1 MINTLEMEGQNKTPA
16 ITNTKALNQAVN
28 RANQFFVA
36 WQRMV
41 DADIKTPFT
50 DKENLKSMVRTSQ
63 EEFMNEYSSI
73 LKNQKAVTGGATA
86 TGEGLVNI
94 EYNPIEEILDIK
106 GGAFRNSGV
115 RFSSE
120 QIGTAHFPTATGTG
134 DFTAATAGSST
145 TNDVTPTFYDQTV
158 PINDYIA
165 EIPIYNHPVL
175 TSYVG
180 SPAQLYSLFEAALEE
195 KKKVLEDDLL
205 AQALSGSGAIT
216 ILPTSSATYAPI
228 ASSIQDLIVKRIRK
242 YGRVKV
248 YVNHDGMYRWLDER
262 DADGNFPSLSAK
274 FVFNNNSQEVP
285 EVGRVGTFAGAEV
298 HIVPKILST
307 YTTNASNAINAQTGG
322 TKTAAFVG
330 IPNMAG
336 IARGRREFDT
346 ISVFNHTNDLTAFRT
361 NQTIMGALTH
371 MGANVLNPDAWG
383 YYAFDV

>member
-1 MINTLEMEGQNKTPA
+1 MLETLNMQGQTKSPA
-16 ITNTKALNQAVN
+16 IINNKAMDQAVS

-41 DADIKTPFT
+41 DSDIKTPFS
-50 DKENLKSMVRTSQ
+50 DKESLKNMVRTSQ
-63 EEFMNEYSSI
+63 QEFVNEYSDI
-73 LKNQKAVTGGATA
+73 LKSRKAVTGAAAA

-94 EYNPIEEILDIK
+94 EYNPIDEILDIK
-106 GGAFRNSGV
+106 GGAFRASGV
-115 RFSSE
+115 RFASE
-120 QIGTAHFPTATGTG
+120 QIGTAHFPSATGTG
-134 DFTAATAGSST
+134 DFVAATAGSST
-145 TNDVTPTFYDQTV
+145 TNDVTPTFYDQT
-158 PINDYIA
+158 IAIADYIA

-180 SPAQLYSLFEAALEE
+180 SPAQLYALFEGALEE

-205 AQALSGSGAIT
+205 AQALSGSADVT

-228 ASSIQDLIVKRIRK
+228 ASSIQDLVVKRIRK
-242 YGRVKV
+242 YGRVKI
-248 YVNHDGMYRWLDER
+248 YVNQDAMYRWLDER
-262 DADGNFPSLSAK
+262 DANGNFIDLSSK
-274 FVFNNNSQEVP
+274 FIFSNNAQEVP

-298 HIVPKILST
+298 HIVPKIPST
-307 YTTNASNAINAQTGG
+307 YTTNASNAITAQTGG
-322 TKTAAFVG
+322 TKSAAFVG

>member
-1 MINTLEMEGQNKTPA
+1 MINTLEMEGQNKAPA

-63 EEFMNEYSSI
+63 EEFVNEYSSI
-73 LKNQKAVTGGATA
+73 LKSQKAVTGGATA

-134 DFTAATAGSST
+134 DFAAANAGSST

-205 AQALSGSGAIT
+205 AQALSGSTDVT
-216 ILPTSSATYAPI
+216 ILPTSSASFAPI

-262 DADGNFPSLSAK
+262 DADGNFPSLFAK
-274 FVFNNNSQEVP
+274 FVFSNNSQEVP
-285 EVGRVGTFAGAEV
+285 EFGRVGTFAGAEV